1 VPRLRGPAGARG
13 AQALSTSR
21 LCAAAALFAAL
32 LSSACR
38 EPPARDA
45 RRIAGAPAEIRAIG
59 LRRPVEAALNAAFA
73 TLEPG
78 DAAGVDRAVALLRAA
93 GARKGLVNMGGRRL
107 AVFGEPLTVA
117 VRDPRLADGPRWATV
132 TLQEAA
138 LATVDPGVAG
148 APRDDRVLSVSV
160 VAKDAVAAQALA
172 AAAAGLSPELALARL
187 TQEGAGFVLT
197 REGGTRVIAATPG
210 FAAAWSLAPEAGVV
224 LRP

>member
-1 VPRLRGPAGARG
+1 MRVSPRAHGGP
-13 AQALSTSR
+13 QALKP
-21 LCAAAALFAAL
+21 LGVLAVVLAAVATAD
-32 LSSACR
+32 CR

-45 RRIAGAPAEIRAIG
+45 RRVAGATAEIRAIG
-59 LRRPVEAALNAAFA
+59 LARPVEAALNGAFA

-132 TLQEAA
+132 TLQDAA
-138 LATVDPGVAG
+138 LATADPGRAG
-148 APRDDRVLSVSV
+148 PPRDDRLLSVTV
-160 VAKDAVAAQALA
+160 VAKDAASAQALA
-172 AAAAGLSPELALARL
+172 AAAAELSPEEASARLARD
-187 TQEGAGFVLT
+187 GAGFVLT
-197 REGGTRVIAATPG
+197 REGTVRVIAATPG
-210 FAAAWSLAPEAGVV
+210 FAEAHALAPEAGVV